1 MKKEVGGG
9 GKPGRNILKIANQK
23 FEQAQGKEEET
34 STLRIHEKEAPG
46 RNQELSAVGPVRG
59 RARSRVQERSR
70 PGLDSSRSQPPGC
83 AHDPG
88 PAARSLELGEDTA
101 RSPQFMY
108 GTLFG
113 HLGGRGLLFYKCYGF
128 FIYSAYRF
136 PCHLQGL
143 PASIF
148 STLLLFPLFLLMSL

>member
-59 RARSRVQERSR
+59 RARSPRAGEKQTGTGQFPQPATRLCPRSR
-70 PGLDSSRSQPPGC
+70 AGCSEPGAGRRHRTQP
-83 AHDPG
+83 AVYVW
-88 PAARSLELGEDTA
+88 DTL
-101 RSPQFMY
+101 RP
-108 GTLFG
+108 FG
-113 HLGGRGLLFYKCYGF
+113 GKGF
-128 FIYSAYRF
+128 A
-136 PCHLQGL
+136 
-143 PASIF
+143 
-148 STLLLFPLFLLMSL
+148 FL